1 MRGQSLSLH
10 WPHLGFRSQFC
21 GLGVKGCS
29 VHLSYFFGLP
39 NLCPPM
45 SVSIVFFLSLGKFL
59 LFSIFQS
66 YLSWILLF
74 LNFSSFKFGRSN
86 HQPGLLSP
94 SIATLFCFIYLS
106 IPDYYVS
113 YPYPL
118 LHYFVS
124 VLFFDHYEGQCFPQ
138 GKIYLV
144 TRVCS
149 CFLFIFFCRDSG
161 TAMQF
166 IAHWVMISRI
176 SIHYGDQPSN
186 I

>member
-21 GLGVKGCS
+21 GLGVKGFS
-29 VHLSYFFGLP
+29 VLLSYFFGLP
-39 NLCPPM
+39 TFAPQCP
-45 SVSIVFFLSLGKFL
+45 SL
-59 LFSIFQS
+59 LFSFFPWEDFSFFQFFQS

-74 LNFSSFKFGRSN
+74 LNLSSFKFGRSN

-94 SIATLFCFIYLS
+94 SIATLFCFVYLS

-138 GKIYLV
+138 GKVYLV

-149 CFLFIFFCRDSG
+149 CSLFNFFAGILGLPCSLLLIG
-161 TAMQF
+161 
-166 IAHWVMISRI
+166 
-176 SIHYGDQPSN
+176 
-186 I
+186 